1 MSDYLERL
9 VAGATRTTRQP
20 SIRPVL
26 GSVYSPPQYSGVQ
39 EVFEEREA
47 GAIEHRNEDVVA
59 EARQENVAAET
70 KTSAAAEPSREIHAS
85 LDEATRL
92 EVTRPEVVRD
102 HRQSVPFIRKIADF
116 EPLVGEPGIIP
127 APVRAET
134 EAPLKRIESAD
145 PPAETILTYRP
156 LVARTA
162 SEVRPFKSSDT
173 FFSGRT
179 RPTKQDSP
187 WRSETASRE
196 PDEIQ
201 IHIGRIEVV
210 AVPQQQ
216 AVRPTAKSSRKS
228 PSLDDYLKRGRRG
241 V

>member
-1 MSDYLERL
+1 MSGYLERL
-9 VAGATRTTRQP
+9 VAGATRATRQP

-85 LDEATRL
+85 FDDATRL

-102 HRQSVPFIRKIADF
+102 HRQSVPVIRKIADF
-116 EPLVGEPGIIP
+116 EPLVGEPGIAP
-127 APVRAET
+127 ALVRTET
-134 EAPLKRIESAD
+134 EAPLEKIKSTEA
-145 PPAETILTYRP
+145 PAETVLTYRP
-156 LVARTA
+156 LVVHTS
-162 SEVRPFKSSDT
+162 SEVRPVKSSET
-173 FFSGRT
+173 FVSGRT
-179 RPTKQDSP
+179 RSIKRDLPRP
-187 WRSETASRE
+187 SETASRE

-216 AVRPTAKSSRKS
+216 AVRPAAKSSRKS

-241 V
+241 G